1 MVKQNIVSAIV
12 QAIVPGGK
20 HGPYAVATSDELGG
34 SVTFSLGT
42 DVWHERNIPEP
53 GVQVFLCDLQKKR
66 AGWRAMYG
74 RLYRP
79 SDEQQPAR
87 SIEQ

>member
-1 MVKQNIVSAIV
+1 MKCNTVKAIV

-34 SVTFSLGT
+34 SVTFSLGK
-42 DVWHERNIPEP
+42 DVWHELADPNP

-74 RLYRP
+74 RLLRP
-79 SDEQQPAR
+79 SDERQPAR
-87 SIEQ
+87 SNKQ